1 MKKIKVAVIGVGY
14 LGKFHAEKY
23 KINKKVDLVGVV
35 DSNKERRTEI
45 SKTLNVLQFSNYKE
59 VLPKVDAVSIAVPTN
74 LHYEIGKIFLEN
86 GKHVLLE
93 KPFTSTLAQAKTLG
107 KIADSKKIILQI
119 GHLERFNKA
128 FLKLENIIQRPLFIE
143 CNRISPFKI
152 RGTEVDVIMDL
163 MIHDLDII
171 LKLNKSNIKNIQA
184 KGIKVLTNK
193 ADIANAR
200 ITFENGCICNL
211 SSSRISEK
219 VERKTRIFQKNAYFS
234 IDYQTN
240 RLDTYT
246 KESNKSVQSIKRKS
260 YQYENNDSLKKE
272 IESFID
278 CVKSKKSPIVSS
290 KDGINALKYA
300 LQISN
305 KIKR

>member
-35 DSNKERRTEI
+35 DSNKERRTEV
-45 SKTLNVLQFSNYKE
+45 SKKLNVLEFSNYKE
-59 VLPKVDAVSIAVPTN
+59 VLSKVDAVSIAVPTN

>member
-35 DSNKERRTEI
+35 DSNKERRTEV
-45 SKTLNVLQFSNYKE
+45 SKKLNVLEFSNYKE
-59 VLPKVDAVSIAVPTN
+59 VLSKVDAVSIAVPTN

-240 RLDTYT
+240 RLNTYT

>member
-23 KINKKVDLVGVV
+23 KINKKADLVGVV
-35 DSNKERRTEI
+35 DSNRERRTEV
-45 SKTLNVLQFSNYKE
+45 SKKLNVAQYSNYKE
-59 VLPKVDAVSIAVPTN
+59 VLSKIDAVSIAVPTN
-74 LHYEIGKIFLEN
+74 LHFKIGKFFLEN

-93 KPFTSTLAQAKTLG
+93 KPFASTLAQAKTLR
-107 KIADSKKIILQI
+107 KIADYNEIILQI

-128 FLKLENIIQRPLFIE
+128 FLKLENIIQSPLFFE

-171 LKLNKSNIKNIQA
+171 LKLNKSNIKSIQA

-200 ITFENGCICNL
+200 ITFENGCVCNL

-219 VERKTRIFQKNAYFS
+219 IERKTRIFQKNAYFS
-234 IDYQTN
+234 IDYQIN
-240 RLDTYT
+240 KLDTYT
-246 KESNKSVQSIKRKS
+246 KTSDNKIQSIKRKS
-260 YQYENNDSLKKE
+260 YQYKNNDSLKRE
-272 IESFID
+272 IDSFIN
-278 CVKSKKSPIVSS
+278 CIISKKLPIVSS

-300 LQISN
+300 MQISN

>member
-45 SKTLNVLQFSNYKE
+45 SKKLNVLQFSNYKE

-74 LHYEIGKIFLEN
+74 LHYAIGKIFLEN

-107 KIADSKKIILQI
+107 KIADNKKIILQI

>member
-1 MKKIKVAVIGVGY
+1 MSM
-14 LGKFHAEKY
+14 L
-23 KINKKVDLVGVV
+23 
-35 DSNKERRTEI
+35 
-45 SKTLNVLQFSNYKE
+45 SK
-59 VLPKVDAVSIAVPTN
+59 
-74 LHYEIGKIFLEN
+74 
-86 GKHVLLE
+86 
-93 KPFTSTLAQAKTLG
+93 
-107 KIADSKKIILQI
+107 
-119 GHLERFNKA
+119 
-128 FLKLENIIQRPLFIE
+128 
-143 CNRISPFKI
+143 RISPFKI

>member
-45 SKTLNVLQFSNYKE
+45 SKKLNVLQFSNYKE

-246 KESNKSVQSIKRKS
+246 KESNKSVHSIKRKS

>member
-45 SKTLNVLQFSNYKE
+45 SKKLNVLQFSNYKE

-107 KIADSKKIILQI
+107 KIADKKKIILQI

>member
-45 SKTLNVLQFSNYKE
+45 SKKLNVLQFSNYKE

-74 LHYEIGKIFLEN
+74 LHYEIGKIFLES

>member
-45 SKTLNVLQFSNYKE
+45 SKKLNVPQFSNYKE

-107 KIADSKKIILQI
+107 KIADNKKIILQI

-246 KESNKSVQSIKRKS
+246 KESNKSIQSIKRKS

>member
-45 SKTLNVLQFSNYKE
+45 SKKLNVLQFSNYKE

-240 RLDTYT
+240 RLDTHT

>member
-45 SKTLNVLQFSNYKE
+45 SKKLNVLQFSNYKE

-246 KESNKSVQSIKRKS
+246 KESNKSIQSIKRKS

-278 CVKSKKSPIVSS
+278 CVKLKKSPIVSS

>member
-45 SKTLNVLQFSNYKE
+45 SKKLNVLQFSNYKE

-246 KESNKSVQSIKRKS
+246 KESNKSIQSIKRKS

>member
-1 MKKIKVAVIGVGY
+1 M
-14 LGKFHAEKY
+14 
-23 KINKKVDLVGVV
+23 
-35 DSNKERRTEI
+35 
-45 SKTLNVLQFSNYKE
+45 
-59 VLPKVDAVSIAVPTN
+59 PTN

-163 MIHDLDII
+163 MIHDLYII

>member
-45 SKTLNVLQFSNYKE
+45 SKKLNVLQFSNYKE

-107 KIADSKKIILQI
+107 KIADKKKIILQI

-246 KESNKSVQSIKRKS
+246 KESNKSIQSIKRKS

>member
-23 KINKKVDLVGVV
+23 KINKKADLVGVV
-35 DSNKERRTEI
+35 DSNRERRTEV
-45 SKTLNVLQFSNYKE
+45 SKKLNVAQYSNYKE
-59 VLPKVDAVSIAVPTN
+59 VLSKIDAVSIAVPTN
-74 LHYEIGKIFLEN
+74 LHFKIGKFFLEN

-93 KPFTSTLAQAKTLG
+93 KPFASTLDQAKTLG
-107 KIADSKKIILQI
+107 KIADNNEIILQI

-128 FLKLENIIQRPLFIE
+128 FLKLENIIQSPLFFE

-171 LKLNKSNIKNIQA
+171 LKLNKSNIKSIQA

-200 ITFENGCICNL
+200 ITFENGCVCNL

-219 VERKTRIFQKNAYFS
+219 IERKTRIFQKNAYFS
-234 IDYQTN
+234 IDYQIN
-240 RLDTYT
+240 KLDTYT
-246 KESNKSVQSIKRKS
+246 KTSDNKIQSIKRKS
-260 YQYENNDSLKKE
+260 YQYKNNDSLKRE
-272 IESFID
+272 IDSFIN
-278 CVKSKKSPIVSS
+278 CIISKKLPIVSS

-300 LQISN
+300 MQISN

>member
-45 SKTLNVLQFSNYKE
+45 SKKLNVLQFSNYKE
-59 VLPKVDAVSIAVPTN
+59 VLSKVDAVSIAVPTN

>member
-45 SKTLNVLQFSNYKE
+45 SKKLNVLQFSNYKE

-107 KIADSKKIILQI
+107 KIADNKKIILQI

-184 KGIKVLTNK
+184 KGIKVLTKK

>member
-45 SKTLNVLQFSNYKE
+45 SKKLNVLQFSNYKE

-107 KIADSKKIILQI
+107 KIADNKKIILQI

>member
-45 SKTLNVLQFSNYKE
+45 SKKLNVLQFSNYKE

-86 GKHVLLE
+86 EKHVLLE

-107 KIADSKKIILQI
+107 KIADKKKIILQI

>member
-45 SKTLNVLQFSNYKE
+45 SKKLNVLQFSNYKE

>member
-45 SKTLNVLQFSNYKE
+45 SKKLNVLQFSNYKE

-107 KIADSKKIILQI
+107 KIADNKKIILQI
-119 GHLERFNKA
+119 GHLERFNEA

>member
-45 SKTLNVLQFSNYKE
+45 SKKLNVLQFSNYKE

-107 KIADSKKIILQI
+107 KIAANKKIILQI

>member
-45 SKTLNVLQFSNYKE
+45 SKKLNVLQFSNYKE

-240 RLDTYT
+240 RLDTHT

-278 CVKSKKSPIVSS
+278 CVKSKKLPIVSS

>member
-45 SKTLNVLQFSNYKE
+45 SKKLNVLQFSNYKE

-86 GKHVLLE
+86 EKHVLLE

-107 KIADSKKIILQI
+107 KIADNKKIILQI

>member
-45 SKTLNVLQFSNYKE
+45 SKKLNVLQFSNYKE

-107 KIADSKKIILQI
+107 KIADNKKIILQI

-246 KESNKSVQSIKRKS
+246 KESNKSVQSIKSKS

>member
-45 SKTLNVLQFSNYKE
+45 SKKLNVLQFSNYKE

-119 GHLERFNKA
+119 GHLERFNEA

-260 YQYENNDSLKKE
+260 YQYGNNDSLKKE

>member
-45 SKTLNVLQFSNYKE
+45 SKKLNVLQFSNYKE

-93 KPFTSTLAQAKTLG
+93 KPFTSTLVQAKTLG

-278 CVKSKKSPIVSS
+278 CVKSKKLPIVSS

>member
-45 SKTLNVLQFSNYKE
+45 SKKLNVLQFSNYKE

-74 LHYEIGKIFLEN
+74 LHYEIGKIFLES

-107 KIADSKKIILQI
+107 KIADNKKIILQI
-119 GHLERFNKA
+119 GHLERFNEA

>member
-23 KINKKVDLVGVV
+23 KINKKVDLIGVV
-35 DSNKERRTEI
+35 DSNKERCAEI
-45 SKTLNVLQFSNYKE
+45 SKKLDVPQYSDYKDVLSKI
-59 VLPKVDAVSIAVPTN
+59 DAVSIAVPTN
-74 LHYEIGKIFLEN
+74 LHFKIGKYFLEN
-86 GKHVLLE
+86 EKHVLME
-93 KPFTSTLAQAKTLG
+93 KPFTSTLAQAKTLE
-107 KIADSKKIILQI
+107 KIANKKKIILQI
-119 GHLERFNKA
+119 GHLERFNQA
-128 FLKLENIIQRPLFIE
+128 FLKLKDAIKRPLFIE

-171 LKLNKSNIKNIQA
+171 LKLNQSNIKNIQA

-234 IDYQTN
+234 IDYQSN
-240 RLDTYT
+240 RLDTYLKT
-246 KESNKSVQSIKRKS
+246 TNNKIQSIRRKS
-260 YQYENNDSLKKE
+260 FQYKNNDSLKKE

-278 CVKSKKSPIVSS
+278 CIKSKKSPIVSS

-300 LQISN
+300 MQISN
-305 KIKR
+305 KIKK

>member
-23 KINKKVDLVGVV
+23 KINKKADLVGVV
-35 DSNKERRTEI
+35 DSNRERRTEV
-45 SKTLNVLQFSNYKE
+45 SKKLNVAQYSNYKE
-59 VLPKVDAVSIAVPTN
+59 VLSKIDAVSIAVPTN
-74 LHYEIGKIFLEN
+74 LHFKIGKFFLEN

-93 KPFTSTLAQAKTLG
+93 KPFASTLAQAKTLG
-107 KIADSKKIILQI
+107 KIADNNEIILQI

-128 FLKLENIIQRPLFIE
+128 FLKLENIIQSPLFFE

-171 LKLNKSNIKNIQA
+171 LKLNKSNIKSIQA

-200 ITFENGCICNL
+200 ITFENGCVCNL

-219 VERKTRIFQKNAYFS
+219 IERKTRIFQKNAYFS
-234 IDYQTN
+234 IDYQIN
-240 RLDTYT
+240 KLDTYT
-246 KESNKSVQSIKRKS
+246 KTSDNKIQSIKRKS
-260 YQYENNDSLKKE
+260 YQYKNNDSLKRE
-272 IESFID
+272 IDSFIN
-278 CVKSKKSPIVSS
+278 CIISKKLPIVSS

-300 LQISN
+300 MQISN